1 MRPYI
6 PSPLGKVARAERA
19 PDEVYKVSFRN
30 LIRLASQS
38 NQTVGDGA
46 HDVPS
51 CHPQNKALLE
61 GNAFRTVGDAGPYG

>member
-38 NQTVGDGA
+38 TFPKG
-46 HDVPS
+46 
-51 CHPQNKALLE
+51 E
-61 GNAFRTVGDAGPYG
+61 GIYGRIS